1 MAPHLEPPAG
11 SISSQLWFT
20 LSRPHSSPG
29 PRTLGPGASLMS
41 PLVRFHALYL
51 SLLSSSFLAN
61 VYSPFSRESVLYSN
75 YADTVHIWKI
85 FLSRLKGL
93 KDIIM
98 EVALERGI
106 KDGSSCQGYADS
118 SGDRLPFQ
126 ARDPPPPPT
135 WALFFPK

>member
-1 MAPHLEPPAG
+1 
-11 SISSQLWFT
+11 
-20 LSRPHSSPG
+20 
-29 PRTLGPGASLMS
+29 MS
-41 PLVRFHALYL
+41 PLVRLHALYL
-51 SLLSSSFLAN
+51 SLLSSFFSAN

-75 YADTVHIWKI
+75 YADAVHIWKI
-85 FLSRLKGL
+85 VLSRLKGL

-106 KDGSSCQGYADS
+106 KDGSSCQSYADG

-126 ARDPPPPPT
+126 ACDPPPPPT